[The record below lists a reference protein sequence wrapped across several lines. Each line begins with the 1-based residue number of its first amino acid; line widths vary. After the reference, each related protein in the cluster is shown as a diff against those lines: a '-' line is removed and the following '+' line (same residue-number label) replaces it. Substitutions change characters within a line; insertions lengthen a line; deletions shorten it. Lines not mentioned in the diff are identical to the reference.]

1 MPYALNIFLIAS
13 FLAVFATISVVKGY
27 RHWRAPTTDYVRKL
41 GLCIM
46 AIGLLGFLE
55 AFWLRL
61 FPLEHFELPN
71 TIQALRLNAP
81 DGRVFIVSSPI
92 QRVQRYGPQGFE
104 KAFLVGKVSFAA
116 ISASGNVVTCS
127 PGNQMR
133 TYSPDGDELPP
144 PRPCWDGFEGASTFT
159 LSNTKVPAIAFNWFS
174 ALAVPLWHPIAAW
187 VIGIF
192 GVALLKDPAT
202 AKPD

>member
-1 MPYALNIFLIAS
+1 MLYALNILLIAS
-13 FLAVFATISVVKGY
+13 FLAFIVGMSVVQGY

-71 TIQALRLNAP
+71 TIQALRLTAL

-116 ISASGNVVTCS
+116 ISASSNVVTCS

-144 PRPCWDGFEGASTFT
+144 RRPCWEGFEGASTFT
-159 LSNTKVPAIAFNWFS
+159 PSNTKVPAIAFNWFS